1 MRRAALL
8 LAGALLGGGAAAGT
22 AVTAGSTTSPATD
35 PAPCAPLA
43 IRAGLA
49 APQAGDIYLRPGPA
63 TCDRAEVE
71 VAGRGLAGVF
81 TVSFAVRY
89 PAALLRYEGYAT
101 GTMMARGSPATA
113 PLYLVRTPAPGVV
126 VVTMTRFAPDG
137 GASAD
142 GDAAFL
148 GLRFGR
154 VAAGDATIDFDRAS
168 PGAAP
173 MRILGAAG
181 ETIAARFGP
190 GHGASVSIP

>member
-1 MRRAALL
+1 MFRAALF
-8 LAGALLGGGAAAGT
+8 LAAAVLGGVT
-22 AVTAGSTTSPATD
+22 TPVTAASPGTTA
-35 PAPCAPLA
+35 APCAPLA

-49 APQAGDIYLRPGPA
+49 EPKAGDIYLHPGPA
-63 TCDRAEVE
+63 TCERAEVQ
-71 VAGRGLAGVF
+71 VAGRGLDGVF

-101 GTMMARGSPATA
+101 GDLLARGSPATA

-137 GASAD
+137 GASAQ
-142 GDAAFL
+142 GDATFV

-154 VAAGDATIDFDRAS
+154 VAAGNATIDFDHDIS
-168 PGAAP
+168 GATP
-173 MRILGAAG
+173 LRILGAAG

-190 GHGASVSIP
+190 GHGAGVSVP